1 MITLYAAPR
10 TRSFGV
16 YWLLEEIGVPF
27 EVKRLDL
34 EKGEHKTAAYRK
46 LNPFGKV
53 PALVYGA
60 AVLTER
66 AAICTY
72 LADKYAPGKFAPGLS
87 DPRRGDYLRWMF
99 FSVGNLEPL
108 FLAKF
113 MQLDLPSVQSPYG
126 TFDEANRV
134 MDDAVA
140 KGPYLLGEQFTAA
153 DIMMGTMIR
162 WGLMWELVAGP
173 HLSDYVKRLEARPA
187 FQRTLVFENGDQGA
201 AA

>member
-16 YWLLEEIGVPF
+16 LWLLEEIGAPF
-27 EVKRLDL
+27 HLNRLDL
-34 EKGEHKTAAYRK
+34 AKNDHKSAAYLK

-53 PALVYGA
+53 PTVVDGE

-72 LADKYAPGKFAPGLS
+72 LADKYAGGALAPGID
-87 DPRRGDYLRWMF
+87 DPRRGNYLRWMF
-99 FSVGNLEPL
+99 FSVGNMEPL

-113 MQLDLPSVQSPYG
+113 MQLDVPPVQASWG
-126 TFDEANRV
+126 TFETANAV
-134 MDDAVA
+134 IDDAVA

-173 HLSDYVKRLEARPA
+173 HLADYVKRLEARPA
-187 FQRTLVFENGDQGA
+187 FQRTLAFENGV
-201 AA
+201 

>member
-1 MITLYAAPR
+1 MITLYAAPK

-16 YWLLEEIGVPF
+16 HWLLEEIGAPF
-27 EVKRLDL
+27 ELKRLDMA
-34 EKGEHKTAAYRK
+34 KNEHKAPAYLK

-53 PALVYGA
+53 PTLIDGD

-72 LADKYAPGKFAPGLS
+72 LADKYAGGTLAPGIL
-87 DPRRGDYLRWMF
+87 DAKRGDYLRWMF
-99 FSVGNLEPL
+99 FSVGSLEVL
-108 FLAKF
+108 FTAKF
-113 MQLDLPSVQSPYG
+113 LSLDLPPTQAPYG
-126 TFDEANRV
+126 TFEDANAV
-134 MDDAVA
+134 MDAAVA

-173 HLSDYVKRLEARPA
+173 HLAEYVKRLEARPA
-187 FQRTLVFENGDQGA
+187 FQRTLAFDNGV
-201 AA
+201 

>member
-1 MITLYAAPR
+1 MITLYAAAK

-16 YWLLEEIGVPF
+16 HWLLEEIGAPYQLN
-27 EVKRLDL
+27 RLDL
-34 EKGEHKTAAYRK
+34 SKNEHKAPAYLK

-53 PALVYGA
+53 PTVIDGE

-72 LADKYAPGKFAPGLS
+72 LADKYAGGTLAPNLT
-87 DPRRGDYLRWMF
+87 DPKRGEYLRWMF
-99 FSVGNLEPL
+99 FSVGNLESL

-113 MQLDLPSVQSPYG
+113 MSLDVPSTQSPYG
-126 TFDEANRV
+126 TFDEANAV
-134 MDDAVA
+134 MDAAVA

-173 HLSDYVKRLEARPA
+173 HLAGYVKTLEARPA
-187 FQRTLVFENGDQGA
+187 FQRVQTFEAGA
-201 AA
+201 

>member
-1 MITLYAAPR
+1 MLHPK

-16 YWLLEEIGVPF
+16 MWLLEEIDRPY
-27 EVKRLDL
+27 ELKRLDL
-34 EKGEHKTAAYRK
+34 TKGEHKTKSYLQ

-53 PALVYGA
+53 PTLTDGD

-72 LADKYAPGKFAPGLS
+72 LADKYAGGILAPGVN
-87 DPRRGDYLRWMF
+87 DPKRGEYLRWMF
-99 FSVGNLEPL
+99 FSVGNMEPL

-113 MQLDLPSVQSPYG
+113 MNLDVPSTQAPWG
-126 TFDEANRV
+126 TFEATNSV
-134 MDDAVA
+134 IDAAVA
-140 KGPYLLGEQFTAA
+140 KGPYLLGDQFTAA

-173 HLSDYVKRLEARPA
+173 HLAGYVKTLEARPA
-187 FQRTLVFENGDQGA
+187 FQRALKFDSGD
-201 AA
+201 